1 MGALRR
7 RPLYSA
13 CNEDSRSELHALAPE
28 RGDTVVCIAAGG
40 GRALALL
47 GAGTRRFLAIDRR
60 ESQLHT
66 LELKAAALDA
76 FAIEALRAF
85 LGVDADPHR
94 LDEYALLRPSLT
106 PRAQRY
112 WDARRSLLRRGVLYA
127 GRLETALARHSAW
140 LRRAGLLVWPRACF
154 AATTLDE
161 QRAVLKRSAAEIARG
176 ERLWRAFFHPIAS
189 ALALQDPSFRRST
202 EGRVGTYLYRR
213 MLDFAQRR
221 LLRESALLHLIYHGH
236 YDPNGALP
244 VWLTA
249 EGAERARKHLARL
262 EVRCASIEELPP
274 RMLRDAP
281 TKWSLSDVSAW
292 MPQHRFQALIA
303 RINGYSVPGSRI
315 CWRHLAAQ
323 WAAPQLPGLVYDA
336 SLARRLER
344 EDSSAFYTFGVAAI
358 EERDTF
364 PRCLTQRPSRSPTA
378 PNADGCSAPH
388 GSRRKC

>member
-1 MGALRR
+1 LIGALRR

-13 CNEDSRSELHALAPE
+13 CNEDSRSELHALAPG
-28 RGDTVVCIAAGG
+28 RDDTVVCIAAGG

-47 GAGTRRFLAIDRR
+47 GAGPRRLLAIDRR

-76 FAIEALRAF
+76 FGLAQFRAF

-94 LDEYALLRPSLT
+94 LDKYALLRPSLT
-106 PRAQRY
+106 PRARRY
-112 WDARRSLLRRGVLYA
+112 WDGRRVLLRRGVLYA

-140 LRRAGLLVWPRACF
+140 LRRAGVLVWPRACF

-161 QRAVLKRSAAEIARG
+161 QRTVLARSAAEIVRG

-189 ALALQDPSFRRST
+189 ALALRDPSFRRST
-202 EGRVGTYLYRR
+202 EGRVGTYLYHR

-221 LLRESALLHLIYHGH
+221 LVRESALLHLIYQGR

-244 VWLTA
+244 IWLTA
-249 EGAERARKHLARL
+249 EGAERARKHLVRL
-262 EVRCASIEELPP
+262 EFHCASIEELPL
-274 RMLRDAP
+274 RTLRDAP

-292 MPQHRFQALIA
+292 MPEHRFHALLA

-323 WAAPQLPGLVYDA
+323 WTAPRLPGLVYDA

-344 EDSSAFYTFGVAAI
+344 EDSSVFYTFGVAQI
-358 EERDTF
+358 DDGDTL
-364 PRCLTQRPSRSPTA
+364 R
-378 PNADGCSAPH
+378 GCPPPQP
-388 GSRRKC
+388 

>member
-1 MGALRR
+1 MIGALRR

-28 RGDTVVCIAAGG
+28 SGDTIVCIAAGG

-47 GAGTRRFLAIDRR
+47 GAGPRRLLAIDRR

-76 FAIEALRAF
+76 FAMETLRAF
-85 LGVDADPHR
+85 LGVDADAHR
-94 LDEYALLRPSLT
+94 LDQYALLRPNLT
-106 PRAQRY
+106 PRARRY

-140 LRRAGLLVWPRACF
+140 LRRAGVLNWPRACF
-154 AATTLDE
+154 AATTLDQ
-161 QRAVLKRSAAEIARG
+161 QRAVLSRSAAEIVRG
-176 ERLWRAFFHPIAS
+176 ERLWRAFFHPVAS

-202 EGRVGTYLYRR
+202 EGRIGTYLYGR

-221 LLRESALLHLIYHGH
+221 LVRESALLHLIYHGH
-236 YDPNGALP
+236 YDPHGALP
-244 VWLTA
+244 LWLTA

-262 EVRCASIEELPP
+262 EFRCTSIEELPP
-274 RMLRDAP
+274 RLLRDAP

-292 MPQHRFQALIA
+292 MPQHRFHALVA
-303 RINGYSVPGSRI
+303 RITGSSVPGSRI

-323 WAAPQLPGLVYDA
+323 WATPRVPGLVHDA
-336 SLARRLER
+336 PLARRLER
-344 EDSSAFYTFGVAAI
+344 EDSSVFYTFGVAQI
-358 EERDTF
+358 DDGDTLR
-364 PRCLTQRPSRSPTA
+364 RCPPPQP
-378 PNADGCSAPH
+378 
-388 GSRRKC
+388 

>member
-1 MGALRR
+1 MIGALRR

-28 RGDTVVCIAAGG
+28 HGDTVVCIAAGG

-47 GAGTRRFLAIDRR
+47 GAGPRRFLAIDRR

-76 FAIEALRAF
+76 MALAPFRAF
-85 LGVDADPHR
+85 LGVDADAHR
-94 LDEYALLRPSLT
+94 LDAYAQLRPSLT
-106 PRAQRY
+106 PRARRY
-112 WDARRSLLRRGVLYA
+112 WDARGSLLRRGVLYA

-140 LRRAGLLVWPRACF
+140 LRRAGLLGWPRACF
-154 AATTLDE
+154 AATSLDE
-161 QRAVLKRSAAEIARG
+161 QRAVLARSAVEIVRG
-176 ERLWRAFFHPIAS
+176 ERFWRAFFHPVAS

-202 EGRVGTYLYRR
+202 EGRIGTYLYGR

-221 LLRESALLHLIYHGH
+221 LLRESALLHLIYHGD

-244 VWLTA
+244 VWLAA

-262 EVRCASIEELPP
+262 ELRCASIEELPP
-274 RMLRDAP
+274 RLLRDAP

-292 MPQHRFQALIA
+292 MSQQRFDALLA
-303 RINGYSVPGSRI
+303 RITASSVPGSRL

-323 WAAPQLPGLVYDA
+323 WAAPPLPGLVHDA
-336 SLARRLER
+336 PLARRLER
-344 EDSSAFYTFGVAAI
+344 EDSSVFYTFGVATVD
-358 EERDTF
+358 ERETF
-364 PRCLTQRPSRSPTA
+364 PRCPSPRS
-378 PNADGCSAPH
+378 
-388 GSRRKC
+388 